1 MPPPNG
7 STFTPNAASNSRC
20 SKAAADSAAFDRS
33 DLKSEADL
41 IRDYQAGAL
50 AEADRRGD
58 DLLKY
63 VKGRLDELEADRS
76 GAWTGIR
83 ADLNAAIK
91 QRKQEQQQ

>member
-1 MPPPNG
+1 MKG
-7 STFTPNAASNSRC
+7 STEYQTQLAHLVKLANSPGWR
-20 SKAAADSAAFDRS
+20 
-33 DLKSEADL
+33 E
-41 IRDYQAGAL
+41 
-50 AEADRRGD
+50 
-58 DLLKY
+58 Y

>member
-1 MPPPNG
+1 MKG
-7 STFTPNAASNSRC
+7 STEYQTQLAHLVKLASSPGWR
-20 SKAAADSAAFDRS
+20 
-33 DLKSEADL
+33 E
-41 IRDYQAGAL
+41 
-50 AEADRRGD
+50 
-58 DLLKY
+58 Y